1 MKENKFWIVNAR
13 VQGNDNVWKIYNGK
27 PSLYEISYGSFGF
40 LKDNKY
46 WYSIHDSLTLCGVTF
61 PDIGPDTE
69 PVPVRLVLTDELSRP
84 DLFIQREKDNLYMHW
99 RTETFKH
106 YVRRLKSRWVPW
118 FWNYKEVE
126 VTRVPH
132 DFRISNKLFPEIT
145 EESGIV
151 GMDIER
157 ITVL

>member
-1 MKENKFWIVNAR
+1 MRENKFWIVNAR
-13 VQGNDNVWKIYNGK
+13 VQSDKDVWSLFNGK
-27 PSLYEISYGSFGF
+27 PALCDSYLSGW
-40 LKDNKY
+40 KDKKF
-46 WYSIHDSLTLCGVTF
+46 WSSRHDHLTLYGINSF
-61 PDIGPDTE
+61 KDIGPDTE
-69 PVPVRLVLTDELSRP
+69 PVPVRLVLADELSRP
-84 DLFIQREKDNLYMHW
+84 DVYVQREKDNLYLHW
-99 RTETFKH
+99 RLETFKH
-106 YVRRLKSRWVPW
+106 YVRRFKSRWMPW
-118 FWNYKEVE
+118 FWNYREVE